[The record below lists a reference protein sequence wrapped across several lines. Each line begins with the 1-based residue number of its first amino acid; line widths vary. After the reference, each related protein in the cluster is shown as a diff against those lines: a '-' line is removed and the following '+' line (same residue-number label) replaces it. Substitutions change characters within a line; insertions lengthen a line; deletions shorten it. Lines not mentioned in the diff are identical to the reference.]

1 MKYVKYVKVQAEEI
15 IVGGVIGLSFGLAV
29 AAPFT
34 AGIHSINP
42 MTAPGLIG
50 FLQASLLSVCGV
62 LGAATGIALTVRQE
76 RDTHLRGARY
86 ISQFGPA
93 HAQLQADQRDL
104 FSEAQKKHAVRGVM
118 IGGVEWSRKQE
129 VRHIVAIGA
138 TGVGKTVLLTSLI
151 DQALARGD
159 RVVIH
164 DPKGDLTKKY
174 FDPANTILLGPWD
187 ERATLWDVAADID
200 SPALIEEFAQ
210 AAVGDVQGDNKSFHD
225 NAATV
230 LAGVLKYHRAQ
241 HGSWTFG
248 GVAADLSLTPQEIAA
263 IAARGDPSV
272 KIAVASAFRTDGN
285 GLNNGDTSVFSIVG
299 SAAKWMRGYAAVDR
313 PGAKRFSV
321 TKWLLRE
328 DRPEVRMLILNRS
341 SRYKKASKAVFGAML
356 QPVVD
361 TVNSA
366 TMPERGADEPNGL
379 WFVMDEFPQA
389 GQAVMEA
396 IQTLNELGRS
406 RGIRDVLAMQGDTQ
420 LSAVLGAEKAAPLTD
435 VQGAKVY
442 LQVSDKTA
450 KAISDRLG
458 TREVDRLETTGE
470 NGAMTIK
477 SKRTVEQKVIEVGE
491 IMGLK
496 VHTSG
501 RMRGVE
507 MIVQIGDVLG
517 RVMQPFPD
525 EHPDIAE
532 ALVESEAWRE
542 GVPLDSPD
550 DDVDISGAIDT
561 ETCGSDDAC
570 STTPSDIDSI
580 LGL

>member
-15 IVGGVIGLSFGLAV
+15 MVGGVLGLSVGMAA
-29 AAPFT
+29 AAPIA
-34 AGIHSINP
+34 AGLHSINP
-42 MTAPGLIG
+42 LTAPGIFG
-50 FLQASLLSVCGV
+50 FLQASLLLVCGG
-62 LGAATGIALTVRQE
+62 LGAVAGIALSIRQE
-76 RDTHLRGARY
+76 RDSHLRGAQY

-93 HAQLQADQRDL
+93 RARLQADQRDL
-104 FSEAQKKHAVRGVM
+104 FSDAQIERKVRGVM
-118 IGGVEWSRKQE
+118 VGGVEWSRKQE

-151 DQALARGD
+151 DQALERGD
-159 RVVIH
+159 RVVVH
-164 DPKGDLTKKY
+164 DPKGDLTEKY
-174 FDPANTILLGPWD
+174 FNPENTILLGPWD
-187 ERATLWDVAADID
+187 DRAPLWDVAADID

-230 LAGVLKYHRAQ
+230 LAGVIKYHRAM

-263 IAARGDPSV
+263 LAARGDPSV
-272 KIAVASAFRTDGN
+272 KIAVPSAFRTDGN
-285 GLNNGDTSVFSIVG
+285 GLNNGDNSVFSIVG
-299 SAAKWMRGYAAVDR
+299 SAAKWMRGYAAVDK
-313 PGAKRFSV
+313 PDAQRFSV
-321 TKWLLRE
+321 TKWLLRK
-328 DRPEVRMLILNRS
+328 DRSEVRMLILNRS
-341 SRYKKASKAVFGAML
+341 SRYKKASKSIFGAML
-356 QPVVD
+356 QPIVD

-366 TMPERGADEPNGL
+366 TMPERGADEPDGL

-420 LSAVLGAEKAAPLTD
+420 LSAVLGGEKAAPLTD

-442 LQVSDKTA
+442 LQVMDKTA

-458 TREVDRLETTGE
+458 TREVDRLETTSE
-470 NGAMTIK
+470 NGALTGK

-496 VHTSG
+496 VHTKGWS
-501 RMRGVE
+501 RGVE

-517 RVMQPFPD
+517 RVLQPFPAA
-525 EHPDIAE
+525 HPSIAKPFI
-532 ALVESEAWRE
+532 ESEAWRE
-542 GVPLDSPD
+542 GVPLDD
-550 DDVDISGAIDT
+550 DDDSSGALDAETSGFDDT
-561 ETCGSDDAC
+561 CR
-570 STTPSDIDSI
+570 TTPSDIDSI